1 MNALKGD
8 RIDRVGR
15 RGRNQACRVG
25 RAHSWTVLLWDTV
38 LLILCEILCDTVLLW
53 QSVNVTHCSSN
64 ILWHTVFLWHTVL
77 LCACHWMKHWVCHTV
92 CQCATLY
99 HTAFHHIALCGY
111 SVHTLEFVSI
121 GMSNWIP
128 AHYWSINFLR
138 QRIGQHVSTGCLV
151 LWCFQSMSTVCVN

>member
-15 RGRNQACRVG
+15 GEKPGLQGRTSTQLNSVAVRYC
-25 RAHSWTVLLWDTV
+25 SSDTVWDTV
-38 LLILCEILCDTVLLW
+38 WHGLLW

-64 ILWHTVFLWHTVL
+64 ILWHTVFL
-77 LCACHWMKHWVCHTV
+77 CACSVPHSVQ
-92 CQCATLY
+92 CQCSTLY

-111 SVHTLEFVSI
+111 SVHTLGFVSI

-151 LWCFQSMSTVCVN
+151 LWCFQSVKCQKY